1 MAFVQA
7 QAEDART
14 AEWARTWDGD
24 DAEEVP
30 LLPVHLEAQW
40 IVLSCEP
47 WNIILNLSSYIGRVV
62 VDMWDFKE
70 KLAVRAVLPC
80 LARAALGPHGVD
92 R

>member
-1 MAFVQA
+1 
-7 QAEDART
+7 
-14 AEWARTWDGD
+14 
-24 DAEEVP
+24 
-30 LLPVHLEAQW
+30 
-40 IVLSCEP
+40 VLSCEP